1 MLSDLNIVGVIKGGF
16 TVEMRGATELSF
28 MELKYKFENG
38 YGAEVVKIKNPD
50 DETSFNVTLLNT
62 DGDPLDLSTNLTSA
76 MLSDKIGEISHL

>member
-38 YGAEVVKIKNPD
+38 YGANVVRLNRNEEKF
-50 DETSFNVTLLNT
+50 FNVTLLDADDN
-62 DGDPLDLSTNLTSA
+62 PLDLSTNLDST

>member
-16 TVEMRGATELSF
+16 TVEMKGGPAVPF

-38 YGAEVVKIKNPD
+38 YGANVVRLNRNEEKF
-50 DETSFNVTLLNT
+50 FNVTLSDADDN
-62 DGDPLDLSTNLTSA
+62 PLDLSTNLDST